1 MPSIKDFKTIIKQI
15 LITSSTLS
23 SSKIIKK
30 LKLKKVVHQ
39 FYPLDVN
46 FITKN
51 FLDYWRPD
59 LAIFIDSEIWPN
71 MLINLKHR
79 SVKILL
85 LNARIT
91 KKTFKRWKIIK
102 NFAKEILGNFSLVFV
117 SNNETKR
124 YLNYF
129 GIKNILS
136 LGNIKYAETTKKTEK
151 INNNLNNFL

>member
-1 MPSIKDFKTIIKQI
+1 M
-15 LITSSTLS
+15 
-23 SSKIIKK
+23 
-30 LKLKKVVHQ
+30 VHQ

-46 FITKN
+46 FITKK
-51 FLDYWRPD
+51 FLNYWRPD

-71 MLINLKHR
+71 MLNNLKHR

-91 KKTFKRWKIIK
+91 KKTFKRWKILK
-102 NFAKEILGNFSLVFV
+102 HFAKEILGNFSLVFV

-129 GIKNILS
+129 EIKNILS

-151 INNNLNNFL
+151 INLSLIHISEPTRPY